1 MANILS
7 DPILLSVVGLTAILV
22 VGPSA
27 WGLVK
32 WLIPSRK
39 VNYTKTIEQL
49 KALRGKVPQESV
61 KCLEDVCRTLFEES
75 LK

>member
-1 MANILS
+1 MAEVLS

-32 WLIPSRK
+32 WLLPSRK
-39 VNYTKTIEQL
+39 VNHDKTIKTL
-49 KALRGKVPQESV
+49 KKLRQSVPQESRA
-61 KCLEDVCRTLFEES
+61 CIEDVCRACFEES